1 MSMQMRAEDAET
13 IVAIKSLGRMDA
25 SFGAHLSTVLNLA
38 RQAAAEGGVPDITK
52 QPLTDLLN
60 SFVSSPYPALSAILH
75 TPTCT

>member
-1 MSMQMRAEDAET
+1 MPMQMCAEDAET
-13 IVAIKSLGRMDA
+13 IAAIKSLGRMDA

-60 SFVSSPYPALSAILH
+60 SFVSFPYPALPAILH